1 MHESSRDRFKVAFRV
16 VVVLDQLVVVVVA
29 AAAAADDVAMV
40 DVVVDRSVAATTV
53 AFHQEAL
60 FLQSAFTL
68 FGLLKS
74 KRKRLLP

>member
-1 MHESSRDRFKVAFRV
+1 M
-16 VVVLDQLVVVVVA
+16 VVLDQLVVVVVA

>member
-1 MHESSRDRFKVAFRV
+1 M
-16 VVVLDQLVVVVVA
+16 VVLDQLVVVVVVVVA